1 VEKRERGRERVMAE
15 ASEAKRAKRSDPQ
28 LAEFEKWCGEKGIK
42 ISPKVGT
49 CAQVSETAETFKN
62 F

>member
-1 VEKRERGRERVMAE
+1 MAE